1 MRRPPVRQPREHVRR
16 RHRPRLFALHPA
28 HDRPPCLTASC
39 CLLVYPFSLPRENVA
54 RTLRSARLWTRVSQS
69 ATLKKNTN
77 VLRQQTPHALS
88 ERLRA
93 MIDIQTPPQQNS
105 DIPPAFYRDD
115 DVPPPPADD
124 PHWREWWHNYEDD
137 QLSRWIMY
145 GLPALL
151 VVTAA
156 LHAVLILIVLTGTPR

>member
-1 MRRPPVRQPREHVRR
+1 
-16 RHRPRLFALHPA
+16 
-28 HDRPPCLTASC
+28 
-39 CLLVYPFSLPRENVA
+39 
-54 RTLRSARLWTRVSQS
+54 VSQS

>member
-1 MRRPPVRQPREHVRR
+1 VDGDNLPCNSHATVRASPVFV
-16 RHRPRLFALHPA
+16 
-28 HDRPPCLTASC
+28 
-39 CLLVYPFSLPRENVA
+39 
-54 RTLRSARLWTRVSQS
+54 RLWTMVSHG
-69 ATLKKNTN
+69 ATLKKITN
-77 VLRQQTPHALS
+77 APTHRRGTPRG

-93 MIDIQTPPQQNS
+93 MIDIETPSKQNI

-124 PHWREWWHNYEDD
+124 PHWREWWHNHDDD

-156 LHAVLILIVLTGTPR
+156 LHAVLILIVLKGAPG

>member
-1 MRRPPVRQPREHVRR
+1 MRH
-16 RHRPRLFALHPA
+16 
-28 HDRPPCLTASC
+28 
-39 CLLVYPFSLPRENVA
+39 
-54 RTLRSARLWTRVSQS
+54 S
-69 ATLKKNTN
+69 ATLKKITT

-93 MIDIQTPPQQNS
+93 MIDIQTPPKQNS

-124 PHWREWWHNYEDD
+124 PHWREWWHNNEDD

-156 LHAVLILIVLTGTPR
+156 LHTVLILIVLKGTPG

>member
-1 MRRPPVRQPREHVRR
+1 VRR
-16 RHRPRLFALHPA
+16 DHHPFEV
-28 HDRPPCLTASC
+28 R
-39 CLLVYPFSLPRENVA
+39 VFV
-54 RTLRSARLWTRVSQS
+54 RLWTMESRG
-69 ATLKKNTN
+69 ATLKKITN
-77 VLRQQTPHALS
+77 APTRRRGTPFS

-93 MIDIQTPPQQNS
+93 MIDIETPSKQNI

-115 DVPPPPADD
+115 DVPPPPVDD
-124 PHWREWWHNYEDD
+124 PHWREWWHNNDDD

-156 LHAVLILIVLTGTPR
+156 LHTVLILIVLKGTPG